1 MINHRL
7 RQLKNGF
14 QIVASSL
21 PSCQIVYLAVFVKTG
36 SNQESDA
43 QRGFAHFS
51 EHLVFK
57 STRKFPQNS
66 VMDEVSRL
74 GGSVNAFTEY
84 NSTCFYLMLP
94 CQHLEKGLEILSQ
107 LTRFANFDQQ
117 EFATEKKVVLEELY
131 QYQNDPDEW
140 FFENSLA
147 HFFQRTNYRYPIIGN
162 EENLQKSTPEQLR
175 DFYKQKYTP
184 IFSRKTSNILE
195 LILPPII

>member
-1 MINHRL
+1 
-7 RQLKNGF
+7 
-14 QIVASSL
+14 
-21 PSCQIVYLAVFVKTG
+21 
-36 SNQESDA
+36 
-43 QRGFAHFS
+43 
-51 EHLVFK
+51 
-57 STRKFPQNS
+57 
-66 VMDEVSRL
+66 MDEVSRL